1 MDAKVNEIYQAIE
14 IRFIWSTHLQQ
25 KVNNLWQFST
35 FLTACYLE
43 KFHSKIVMHFFNK
56 EC

>member
-1 MDAKVNEIYQAIE
+1 MDAKVNEICQAIE
-14 IRFIWSTHLQQ
+14 IRFIWSIHLQQ

-43 KFHSKIVMHFFNK
+43 KFHSKIVMHFFKK